1 VCIGLVMTVNV
12 TSYMLTGYLPTY
24 FKEVGR
30 ISGTAGLSLIGL
42 VLAVLLLAVV
52 FVAKLSDRMG
62 VKPIM
67 RTGCALLIV
76 ASIPAFLLIRF
87 GQSNQVMFLG
97 VLLIGLMLLCFNS
110 TEPATL
116 PALFPTNVRY
126 GAVAIG
132 YNIAVSAFGG
142 TTPLIAESLVQ
153 GLHNVMV
160 PAFMLMVAGVIGL
173 VTLVFTPEVAGKR
186 LPGSGPSVANEEEA
200 RALVESEHLD

>member
-1 VCIGLVMTVNV
+1 MIPNRRPASDGH
-12 TSYMLTGYLPTY
+12 LPRRTWTR
-24 FKEVGR
+24 EQ
-30 ISGTAGLSLIGL
+30 
-42 VLAVLLLAVV
+42 
-52 FVAKLSDRMG
+52 
-62 VKPIM
+62 M
-67 RTGCALLIV
+67 RTGCTLLIV
-76 ASIPAFLLIRF
+76 APVPAFLLIRF

-132 YNIAVSAFGG
+132 YNVAVSAFGG

-160 PAFMLMVAGVIGL
+160 LAFMLMVAGVIGL

-186 LPGSGPSVANEEEA
+186 LPGSGPSVETRKKCAP
-200 RALVESEHLD
+200 S